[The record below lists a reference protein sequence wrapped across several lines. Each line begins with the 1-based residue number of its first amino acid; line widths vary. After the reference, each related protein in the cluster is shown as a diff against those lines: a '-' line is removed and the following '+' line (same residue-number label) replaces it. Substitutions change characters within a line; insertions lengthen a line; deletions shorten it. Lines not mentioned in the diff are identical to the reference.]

1 MSMTWVICGAGRR
14 VGKTHLA
21 SRLCQLL
28 PGSVYVK
35 QGHGRPKRR
44 KPENF
49 FASAGQVMA
58 FVEARRDEFDHFVIE
73 SNALARR
80 GEGDV
85 IVFIAPPPGR
95 ADVRRD
101 ADALR
106 AAAHVRISAGASR
119 HQWRRALTGLVA
131 PKLRDAVCRAL
142 GEQAEFLT
150 RCRLTAA
157 TKVWLDA
164 AGKRAFGEGLAELL
178 AEIDRTGSLRRAC
191 ESSGMSY
198 RYAWK
203 LIRSAESHL
212 GRPLV
217 HARPGGAGG
226 GGSRLSLDGRHL
238 LDVFRALDTDVA
250 AYAAQRLA
258 ELYGQ
263 GAGEAM
269 S

>member
-1 MSMTWVICGAGRR
+1 MIWVICGAGRR

-21 SRLCQLL
+21 SRLCELL

-44 KPENF
+44 KSANF
-49 FASAGQVMA
+49 FRSPEQVKE
-58 FVEARRDEFDHFVIE
+58 FIEAHRGEFDHFVIE
-73 SNALARR
+73 SNGLARR

-85 IVFIAPPPGR
+85 IVFIGPPPGR

-101 ADALR
+101 AEALR
-106 AAAHVRISAGASR
+106 AAADVKISAGASR
-119 HQWRRALTGLVA
+119 HQWRRGLAGLVD
-131 PKLRDAVCRAL
+131 PKLRGRVCRAL
-142 GEQAEFLT
+142 VEQAEFLT

-164 AGKRAFGEGLAELL
+164 AGQRAFGEGLADLL
-178 AEIDRTGSLRRAC
+178 AEIDRTGSLRQAC
-191 ESSGMSY
+191 ESAGMSY

-217 HARPGGAGG
+217 HARPGGVGG

-238 LDVFRALDTDVA
+238 LDVFRTLDADVA
-250 AYAAQRLA
+250 AYAAECFA
-258 ELYGQ
+258 ELYGK
-263 GAGEAM
+263 GAVNG
-269 S
+269 